1 MNISFVV
8 PPNYDFL
15 IATLIEGLVD
25 LGHNIVTS
33 ENSNYGIWLKRKE
46 FINFSNKADLLVIS
60 SGSYCDYS
68 ILKQIKNDKVVFV
81 DGSDFPS
88 LDNLIEYSINLV
100 FKRELLHRSSPLIH
114 PMPFAAEKRYFND
127 FTNNRNIV
135 SFISTQN
142 NYYRRSIYN
151 FIKNT
156 RSDLKDIFIGGTGE
170 RSYNGISGVPS
181 DTPKYYSLLHSSIAS
196 INFPGKGWDCARYWE
211 IIANKACL
219 ITPKIEIIIPN
230 QFIEGVH
237 YLSFSTL
244 SELNERIQFCLDNP
258 DSAKEIAN
266 KAYDHLIKYHTTKER
281 ANYFLEVIDSRLVID
296 DFIQLKNRTKI
307 RSRSYYL
314 TKRYAYYFWKKFVEK
329 YFSSILRG
337 VTNE

>member
-1 MNISFVV
+1 MNISFLV

-15 IATLIEGLVD
+15 IASLIEGLLD
-25 LGHNIVTS
+25 LGHNVVTS
-33 ENSNYGIWLKRKE
+33 ENSNYGFYLKRKE
-46 FINFSNKADLLVIS
+46 FINFSVKADLLVIS

-88 LDNLIEYSINLV
+88 LDNHIDYPINLV
-100 FKRELLHRSSPLIH
+100 FKRELLSQMNDLIQPL
-114 PMPFAAEKRYFND
+114 PFAAEKRYFND
-127 FTNNRNIV
+127 FNIKRNIV

-142 NYYRRSIYN
+142 NYYRRSIYS

-156 RSDLKDIFIGGTGE
+156 RGDFSNIFIGGTGE

-181 DTPKYYSLLHSSIAS
+181 ATPKYYTLLNSSIAS

-211 IIANKACL
+211 IIANKSCL
-219 ITPKIEIIIPN
+219 ISPKIEIIIPSP
-230 QFIEGVH
+230 FIEGIH

-244 SELNERIQFCLDNP
+244 IELNEKIQFCLDNP
-258 DSAKEIAN
+258 DSAREIAGR
-266 KAYDHLIKYHTTKER
+266 AYDHLLKYHTTKER
-281 ANYFLEVIDSRLVID
+281 AKYFLEVVDSKLVVGEFIKLNNLAKIHSRL
-296 DFIQLKNRTKI
+296 F
-307 RSRSYYL
+307 YL
-314 TKRYAYYFWKKFVEK
+314 GKRLAYYFWKKIVEK
-329 YFSSILRG
+329 YFFDKFKR

>member
-15 IATLIEGLVD
+15 IATLIEGLID

-33 ENSNYGIWLKRKE
+33 ENSNYGHFLKRRE
-46 FINFSNKADLLVIS
+46 FVNFSNKADLLVIS

-68 ILKQIKNDKVVFV
+68 ILKYIKNDRVVFV

-88 LDNLIEYSINLV
+88 LDNLLEYSINLV
-100 FKRELLHRSSPLIH
+100 FKRELLYQSSRFIYPL
-114 PMPFAAEKRYFND
+114 PFAAEKRYFND
-127 FTNNRNIV
+127 FNNIRNIV
-135 SFISTQN
+135 SFISTHN

-156 RSDLKDIFIGGTGE
+156 RADIKNIFMGGTGE
-170 RSYNGISGVPS
+170 RSYNGISGLPS
-181 DTPKYYSLLHSSIAS
+181 PTPKYYTLLNRSIAS

-211 IIANKACL
+211 IIANKSCL

-230 QFIEGVH
+230 QFVDGIH

-244 SELNERIQFCLDNP
+244 SELNEKIQYCLENP
-258 DSAKEIAN
+258 DSAMEMAN
-266 KAYDHLIKYHTTKER
+266 RAYDHLLKYHTTKER
-281 ANYFLEVIDSRLVID
+281 AKYFLDVIDSRLVIG
-296 DFIQLKNRTKI
+296 DFILFRNRTKI
-307 RSRSYYL
+307 HSRSFYL
-314 TKRYAYYFWKKFVEK
+314 GKRYAYYFWKKVVEK
-329 YFSSILRG
+329 YFSPILRG
-337 VTNE
+337 LANE